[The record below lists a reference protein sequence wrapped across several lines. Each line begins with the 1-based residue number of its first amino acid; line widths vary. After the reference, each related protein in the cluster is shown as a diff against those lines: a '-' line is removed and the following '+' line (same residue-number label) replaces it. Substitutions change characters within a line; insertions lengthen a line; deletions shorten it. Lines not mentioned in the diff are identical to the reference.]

1 MRKIEKEVIGA
12 FIKGDTKAMGNTESA
27 VNPTTGNLDLLLHG
41 NRIATM
47 SNRDGV
53 KRLWV
58 SNAGWPT
65 RTTQSR
71 LNALFRLWPH
81 YIAARVYTEGG
92 TQYLDSWPV
101 HISHRCDITTINLT
115 ALRKSAVLVYEKVD
129 ASWQDKLREHL
140 EAAGDYSEHLPRSKQ
155 TVH

>member
-12 FIKGDTKAMGNTESA
+12 FVKGDTKAMGNTQS
-27 VNPTTGNLDLLLHG
+27 VFNPVTRDLDLLLHG

-53 KRLWV
+53 KKLWV

-71 LNALFRLWPH
+71 LNALFRLWPK
-81 YIAARVYTEGG
+81 YMAARVYTKGG
-92 TQYLDSWPV
+92 IQYLDSWPV
-101 HISHRCDITTINLT
+101 GSSHTTINLS

-129 ASWQDKLREHL
+129 ASWQDRLREHL
-140 EAAGDYSEHLPRSKQ
+140 EAAGDYSEYLPRSKQ
-155 TVH
+155 TIH

>member
-12 FIKGDTKAMGNTESA
+12 FVKGDTKAMGNTQS
-27 VNPTTGNLDLLLHG
+27 VFNPVTRDLDLLLHG

-53 KRLWV
+53 KKLWV

-71 LNALFRLWPH
+71 LNALFRLWPK
-81 YIAARVYTEGG
+81 YMAARVYTKGG
-92 TQYLDSWPV
+92 IQYLDSWPV
-101 HISHRCDITTINLT
+101 GSSHTTIDLT

-129 ASWQDKLREHL
+129 ASWQDRLREDL
-140 EAAGDYSEHLPRSKQ
+140 KAAGDYSEYLPRSTQ

>member
-12 FIKGDTKAMGNTESA
+12 FIKGDTKAMANTESA
-27 VNPTTGNLDLLLHG
+27 INPTTSNLDLLLHG

-53 KRLWV
+53 KKLWV

-71 LNALFRLWPH
+71 LNALFRLWPK
-81 YIAARVYTEGG
+81 YMAARVYTKGG
-92 TQYLDSWPV
+92 IQYLDSWPV
-101 HISHRCDITTINLT
+101 GSSHTTIALT
-115 ALRKSAVLVYEKVD
+115 ALRKSAVLVRTFVGQVGGMGLGKSALSNSSTLKYFD
-129 ASWQDKLREHL
+129 C
-140 EAAGDYSEHLPRSKQ
+140 